1 MKRLIVMMVVMVLMT
16 GSAFASVPVPGG
28 EMEQEQGQVQGQAQ
42 GQIQGQVANA
52 DNFNVA
58 DNTNIDVFE
67 YEPTY
72 NSEYVERTGVINPGY
87 PSIPWQVPFQ
97 YYFWNG
103 IEGMDGLI
111 FQRWW
116 DPNDVG
122 LKKIRSKGSLGIKGE
137 GFTWEISLDDETRRS
152 EDREPKLFTITQKVN
167 MPKLLKNYK
176 YLGAINV
183 NSSTKK
189 TFDQAVRKAVQVA
202 LCYDIDVVL
211 LTGDLN
217 PVNKGSSFSPAA
229 ALGSAGVHNS
239 FSLIGGA
246 ISGKSEVVG
255 KPGIQFYAFRKVD
268 VNEDAV
274 PPKEIAGVLISNGK
288 EKKPQVTPPVSVNP
302 GALEQATGV
311 K

>member
-1 MKRLIVMMVVMVLMT
+1 MKTLISILVVLLLIT
-16 GSAFASVPVPGG
+16 GSAFASTPAPGG
-28 EMEQEQGQVQGQAQ
+28 ELEQEQNQGQQQAQ
-42 GQIQGQVANA
+42 GQIQGQVATA
-52 DNFNVA
+52 DNANV
-58 DNTNIDVFE
+58 NVDVFE

-87 PSIPWQVPFQ
+87 PAIPWQVPFQ

-116 DPNDVG
+116 DVNDVG
-122 LKKIRSKGSLGIKGE
+122 LSLKKIRDKGIFGLE
-137 GFTWEISLDDETRRS
+137 GDGFKWEIGLDDYNKRAK
-152 EDREPKLFTITQKVN
+152 DKEPKLFTITQKVN

-183 NSSTKK
+183 NSNTKR
-189 TFDQAVRKAVQVA
+189 TFDQAVRKTVQVA
-202 LCYDIDVVL
+202 LCYDIDVVI

-229 ALGSAGVHNS
+229 GFGNAGVNNS
-239 FSLIGGA
+239 FSLISGA
-246 ISGKSEVVG
+246 ISGQSEVLG
-255 KPGIQFYAFRKVD
+255 KPGICFWAFRKVE
-268 VNEDAV
+268 VNEDVV
-274 PPKEIAGVLISNGK
+274 PPKEILGVLIPNGK
-288 EKKPQVTPPVSVNP
+288 EKKPQVTPSVIPNP
-302 GALEQATGV
+302 AAVEKATGT